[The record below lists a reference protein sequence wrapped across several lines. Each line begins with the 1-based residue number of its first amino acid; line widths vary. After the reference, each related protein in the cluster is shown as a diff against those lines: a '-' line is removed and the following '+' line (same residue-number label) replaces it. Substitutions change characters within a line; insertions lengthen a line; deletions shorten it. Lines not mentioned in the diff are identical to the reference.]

1 MNLSKTDTTR
11 YLCAA
16 AYLSPTFRDSVIQLF
31 KEDYRAIAI
40 SHGVDL
46 ILVIKHCLAAQKREL
61 IKNTHLRFLLIMG
74 CISAFLT
81 NSTSLFIFPFFI
93 FIIIVLIIFR
103 NAWQI
108 RYVIIPKTLSKDNF
122 DPDFL
127 QMKLTHKEKIK
138 LDKIA
143 KTQSSNVIVYGG
155 FSPFVGSGFEIGG
168 WSFALNLS
176 KAKTG
181 IEKSLVPISFEVEE
195 LYEYIDHAIRAI
207 KLPEL
212 TIEDKLCVHGR
223 EVRENTVFLPNI
235 FEAPSYQVNAEYI
248 KNFVNKSTGHIRYYK
263 HIKII
268 SWQGELVFSVFL
280 RLIKIDK
287 NLFVETNYFVL
298 CPVKNEHYL
307 TDFIDPEINVPKV
320 MPLVIGSIIEAVFLC
335 PLSIVNI
342 WNKDESI
349 IQDRW
354 EQEKM
359 KRIIRETTNFNYGAI
374 TSVREL
380 ASPSTY
386 NEYLQQLDQD
396 MYLKIIEN
404 VITDSLCE
412 FLEAKNIDI
421 SELNDRR
428 DAIVNN
434 GVIVSGGSIKVTN
447 FSVGQQ
453 AKSVSINGLNAPF
466 SSKITN

>member
-1 MNLSKTDTTR
+1 
-11 YLCAA
+11 
-16 AYLSPTFRDSVIQLF
+16 
-31 KEDYRAIAI
+31 
-40 SHGVDL
+40 
-46 ILVIKHCLAAQKREL
+46 
-61 IKNTHLRFLLIMG
+61 
-74 CISAFLT
+74 
-81 NSTSLFIFPFFI
+81 
-93 FIIIVLIIFR
+93 
-103 NAWQI
+103 
-108 RYVIIPKTLSKDNF
+108 
-122 DPDFL
+122 
-127 QMKLTHKEKIK
+127 
-138 LDKIA
+138 
-143 KTQSSNVIVYGG
+143 
-155 FSPFVGSGFEIGG
+155 
-168 WSFALNLS
+168 
-176 KAKTG
+176 
-181 IEKSLVPISFEVEE
+181 
-195 LYEYIDHAIRAI
+195 
-207 KLPEL
+207 
-212 TIEDKLCVHGR
+212 
-223 EVRENTVFLPNI
+223 
-235 FEAPSYQVNAEYI
+235 
-248 KNFVNKSTGHIRYYK
+248 
-263 HIKII
+263 
-268 SWQGELVFSVFL
+268 
-280 RLIKIDK
+280 
-287 NLFVETNYFVL
+287 
-298 CPVKNEHYL
+298 
-307 TDFIDPEINVPKV
+307 